1 MDKIDNQARRNVE
14 QASSLLLFPKPQPGR
29 LRYLYNRMDKILP
42 AFFVLCFA
50 ADVVNAEPL
59 SPAELNSLLAQ
70 IRDKRGAT
78 PQMQADFQEEKF
90 IHLMT
95 KPIMSAGKVW
105 FQAPNK
111 FRREVKGNS
120 PSVTVSDGQQLWIY
134 FPNFKSAEHYSLGKR
149 SPLDATIAAL
159 LAGLNLQNVESS
171 YGVTASKIDNDYQ
184 LDLVPRRPSLK
195 RFFQR
200 LSVQINEESRAQRTE
215 MLQPNGDR
223 IVTTYSNYVTGPVP
237 PSTFEFT
244 PPPGT
249 EITSPLG
256 K

>member
-1 MDKIDNQARRNVE
+1 MRKI
-14 QASSLLLFPKPQPGR
+14 SLTIACLIPL
-29 LRYLYNRMDKILP
+29 IIETH
-42 AFFVLCFA
+42 
-50 ADVVNAEPL
+50 ADPL
-59 SPAELNSLLAQ
+59 SPADLKSLPAQ
-70 IRDKRGAT
+70 IRDKRGAA

-90 IHLMT
+90 IRLMT
-95 KPIMSAGKVW
+95 KPIMSGGKVW
-105 FQAPNK
+105 FQAPDK

-134 FPNFKSAEHYSLGKR
+134 YPNFKSAEHYSLGKR

-159 LAGLNLQNVESS
+159 LGGLNLQNVESN
-171 YGVTASKIDNDYQ
+171 YHVTASKIDNGYQ

-200 LSVQINEESRAQRTE
+200 LSIQIDAESRAQRTE

-223 IVTTYSNYVTGPVP
+223 IVTTYSNHVTGSIP
-237 PSTFEFT
+237 PSTFEFR

-249 EITSPLG
+249 EITTPMG
-256 K
+256 N